1 MSSIEPGRLI
11 AIYIGLAVII
21 STIVGLISWGI
32 YESVKN
38 DTPVVPPVT
47 SPPTRP
53 PVTNPPV
60 TNPAPTTTAPTMAP
74 IIGAPTSVPIIDAT
88 PFCGPGTKPNI
99 VNGVAKECVIN
110 PLPLSELSPKIDT
123 LINTKRILPVRGA
136 NVIRGRSEW
145 RSQAS
150 PADTVRAMYVEPSQP
165 IVPNTPNE
173 PIQPWYAQWLESGG
187 ETCTKTISDN
197 YDETKGVGCACGDC
211 AGWRGGTAINC
222 SGASITPE
230 GVDSEHRVYCRSVQ
244 NKSACA
250 CAGGYCP
257 MGGLCVHPFKP
268 RVAGGKRGCPSCI
281 TTPKSQK
288 TPTLNWPGTSQCSI
302 SHSTNEVTI
311 ASAAAL
317 ASNMPKGGCAGTM
330 VCDPNEPLIENLVEY
345 PGKRYE
351 CKLGALDDNYY
362 YDQLLSQLNYTSQA
376 SMDADCTE
384 SDEYRGVNEYQCAW
398 ECIRKYN
405 NQEECSKKCLPKLYT
420 WGKINLNGQLQ
431 GYYQLPKLT
440 QYLREC
446 KTDLCNSARNSPM
459 KLSTLDASVYL
470 TNAGTT
476 PDQMWRINLVTGDGL
491 CAIQSVRSGNKLK
504 CRSDDAFDSNNVGLA
519 DRGRVSVCCD
529 DAETTTTCTSPFTF
543 ASYKCPQ
550 GSTRNGIV
558 AKVTYGSLWRL
569 VPYSESESLYY
580 IVNDMTGFKM
590 WINEKGVFASKREY
604 PGVGTCVEIFK
615 KITDGNNNI
624 VFQAY
629 VPSYDLKTCPDGKC
643 VEKVNPP
650 DLSVLRKCQNC
661 QGCNWVYNSTINGYQ
676 YICDTCQD
684 CGDDPTKKC
693 GGQVCKGCTDSSQY
707 FQGGD
712 TGAFCE
718 YCTEAKEG
726 CTVYNTNSVG
736 DVQYNTG
743 GSYNPSSYKVAT
755 ANNVVCGAYQDQTTC
770 NGRNTNPGILDGGV
784 IYEFGIDWLTKDK
797 GECNG
802 DPTNCNVR
810 A

>member
-1 MSSIEPGRLI
+1 MSPNESSKTKVV
-11 AIYIGLAVII
+11 AIYIGLAIII

-32 YESVKN
+32 YKTVTN
-38 DTPVVPPVT
+38 DTPAPVT
-47 SPPTRP
+47 SPPTLP

-60 TNPAPTTTAPTMAP
+60 TNPAPTTAAPTKAP
-74 IIGAPTSVPIIDAT
+74 ITGAPTSVPITDAT

-110 PLPLSELSPKIDT
+110 PVPLSEFKPKIDT
-123 LINTKRILPVRGA
+123 LINTKRILPVQSGQQ
-136 NVIRGRSEW
+136 
-145 RSQAS
+145 QAAS
-150 PADTVRAMYVEPSQP
+150 VRAMYVEPSQS

-173 PIQPWYAQWLESGG
+173 PVQPWYAQWLAAGG
-187 ETCTKTISDN
+187 ETCVKTISYGN
-197 YDETKGVGCACGDC
+197 VYSGVGCACGDC

-222 SGASITPE
+222 SGDNINDA
-230 GVDSEHRVYCRSVQ
+230 DSEHRVYCRSVQ
-244 NKSACA
+244 NNSACA

-268 RVAGGKRGCPSCI
+268 QVPGGKIGCPSCI
-281 TTPKSQK
+281 NTPKSQ
-288 TPTLNWPGTSQCSI
+288 
-302 SHSTNEVTI
+302 
-311 ASAAAL
+311 
-317 ASNMPKGGCAGTM
+317 GGCAGTM

-351 CKLGALDDNYY
+351 CKLGALDDDYY
-362 YDQLLSQLNYTSQA
+362 YDQLRSQLNYTSQA
-376 SMDADCTE
+376 SMDADCKE
-384 SDEYRGVNEYQCAW
+384 SNEYRGVNEYQCAW

-420 WGKINLNGQLQ
+420 WGKIHVNGQLQ

-446 KTDLCNSARNSPM
+446 KSAYCNKAATGARLEAGSGYEAN
-459 KLSTLDASVYL
+459 LTLRSIDDYQKWII
-470 TNAGTT
+470 TT
-476 PDQMWRINLVTGDGL
+476 QPDGL
-491 CAIQSVRSGNKLK
+491 CTIKNLKLGVNMK
-504 CRSDDAFDSNNVGLA
+504 CRSDDNFDSNNVGFA
-519 DRGRVSVCCD
+519 DRGKVYVCCD
-529 DAETTTTCTSPFTF
+529 GVDTSP
-543 ASYKCPQ
+543 SCKDPLYKCPQ
-550 GSTRNGIV
+550 GSTKNGIV
-558 AKVTYGSLWRL
+558 AKVEYGSLWKL
-569 VPYSESESLYY
+569 VPYLESESLYY
-580 IVNDMTGFKM
+580 IENEMTGFKM
-590 WINEKGVFASKREY
+590 WINEKGVFATKREY
-604 PGVGTCVEIFK
+604 PGVGACVEIFK
-615 KITDGNNNI
+615 KITYDNNNI

-650 DLSVLRKCQNC
+650 DLSVLRKCRNC
-661 QGCNWVYNSTINGYQ
+661 QGCDWVYNSTINGYQ

-707 FQGGD
+707 FQDGD

-726 CTVYNTNSVG
+726 CTVYNTDSVG

-743 GSYNPSSYKVAT
+743 DGYNPSSYRVARS
-755 ANNVVCGAYQDQTTC
+755 NQIVCSFYQNQTTC
-770 NGRNTNPGILDGGV
+770 NGRNTNPGILDGGI
-784 IYEFGIDWLTKDK
+784 IYNFGIDWLTDDK

-802 DPTNCNVR
+802 DISECNVR
-810 A
+810 VD

>member
-11 AIYIGLAVII
+11 AIYIGLAIII

-32 YESVKN
+32 YETVKN
-38 DTPVVPPVT
+38 DTPVAPPAAPPVT

-53 PVTNPPV
+53 PVI
-60 TNPAPTTTAPTMAP
+60 NPAPTTNAPTMAP

-88 PFCGPGTKPNI
+88 PFCGPGTKSNI
-99 VNGVAKECVIN
+99 INGVAKECVIN
-110 PLPLSELSPKIDT
+110 PLPLSDLEPKIDA
-123 LINTKRILPVRGA
+123 LVNTKRILPVRGA
-136 NVIRGRSEW
+136 SP
-145 RSQAS
+145 SAS
-150 PADTVRAMYVEPSQP
+150 VRAMYVEPSQP

-197 YDETKGVGCACGDC
+197 YDETIGVGCACGDC

-222 SGASITPE
+222 SGKSIN
-230 GVDSEHRVYCRSVQ
+230 GVDSEHRVYCRSMQ

-250 CAGGYCP
+250 CADGYCP
-257 MGGLCVHPFKP
+257 VGGLCVHPFKP
-268 RVAGGKRGCPSCI
+268 RVPGSKIGCPSCI
-281 TTPKSQK
+281 NTPK
-288 TPTLNWPGTSQCSI
+288 L
-302 SHSTNEVTI
+302 
-311 ASAAAL
+311 
-317 ASNMPKGGCAGTM
+317 KGGCAGTM

-351 CKLGALDDNYY
+351 CKLGALDDDYY

-376 SMDADCTE
+376 SMDADCKE
-384 SDEYRGVNEYQCAW
+384 SNEYRGVNEYQCAW

-446 KTDLCNSARNSPM
+446 KTDLCNSARNSSM
-459 KLSTLDASVYL
+459 KLSTTDTDANVYL
-470 TNAGTT
+470 TNNALLMVS
-476 PDQMWRINLVTGDGL
+476 QMWRINLVTGDGL
-491 CAIQSVRSGNKLK
+491 CAIQSARSNNKLK
-504 CRSDDAFDSNNVGLA
+504 CRSDDNFDSNVVGLA
-519 DRGRVSVCCD
+519 DRGKVSVCCD
-529 DAETTTTCTSPFTF
+529 DAETTDSCTSSFTP
-543 ASYKCPQ
+543 AVYKCPQ
-550 GSTRNGIV
+550 GSTENGKV
-558 AKVTYGSLWRL
+558 AKVKYGSLWRF
-569 VPYSESESLYY
+569 VPYLESESLYY
-580 IVNDMTGFKM
+580 IVNDMTKFKM
-590 WINEKGVFASKREY
+590 WINEKGVFASKIEY

-615 KITDGNNNI
+615 KITYDNNNI

-650 DLSVLRKCQNC
+650 DLSVLRKCRNC

-676 YICDTCQD
+676 YICNTCQD

-693 GGQVCKGCTDSSQY
+693 SGQVCKGCTDSSQY

-736 DVQYNTG
+736 DIQYNTG
-743 GSYNPSSYKVAT
+743 GAYNPSSYGVAK
-755 ANNVVCGAYQDQTTC
+755 ANNVVCSTYQNQTTC

-784 IYEFGIDWLTKDK
+784 IYKFGIDWLTSDTGK
-797 GECNG
+797 CNG

-810 A
+810 V